1 MAHAIVRNVGSTT
14 TTMYS
19 KCGDT
24 LQLNA
29 GFHGKIEDRFL
40 HDYNGADVVVVSRPA
55 AVEPAAARSPAPVK
69 RPDPVYPIDA
79 SASKELVKTDTSV
92 PDKK

>member
-1 MAHAIVRNVGSTT
+1 MAHATVRNVGHTT

-40 HDYNGADVVVVSRPA
+40 HDYNSADVVVLHRPTVA
-55 AVEPAAARSPAPVK
+55 APEAARSPAPVQ
-69 RPDPVYPIDA
+69 RPQPTYPIDA
-79 SASKELVKTDTSV
+79 SASKAVEKTDDKS
-92 PDKK
+92 DKK